1 MSVLRPARF
10 TTDTTDAEVAF
21 IVLREVMGTEPI
33 MVPNSDTTD
42 AHPSRRNDLRATV
55 ENGDVALGVLDDLYS
70 PEMVEIYG
78 DLGFDF
84 VWHDLE
90 HAGPAPDDA
99 DSLGDLLRAAD
110 AADTELLVRVPSADP
125 ATIHKALDTGV
136 RNLFVSRIETP
147 EQVRRAVKAARFTY
161 DGEPGG
167 RGLANPRASR
177 WGQADDYA
185 AIEDRE
191 VLIGVTIE
199 EVAAVEQIDEI
210 LAVPGLDFVFLGPLD
225 LSVAV
230 GHPGEV
236 DHPDVQ
242 DLVETVVSAAR
253 EEDVVI
259 GGLGFDEEDVT
270 TKIDE
275 GYQILHV
282 GGTTA
287 AAAESLSSWPEEF
300 GDR

>member
-1 MSVLRPARF
+1 MGSNP
-10 TTDTTDAEVAF
+10 DAS
-21 IVLREVMGTEPI
+21 G
-33 MVPNSDTTD
+33 DHD
-42 AHPSRRNDLRATV
+42 SRRNDLRATV
-55 ENGDVALGVLDDLYS
+55 ESGGVGLGVLDDLYS

-90 HAGPAPDDA
+90 HAGPSPDDA
-99 DSLGDLLRAAD
+99 DALGDLLRAAD
-110 AADTELLVRVPSADP
+110 AAGTELLVRVPSPDP

-136 RNLFVSRIETP
+136 RNLFVSRIETA
-147 EQVRRAVKAARFTY
+147 EEVRQAVETARFTH

-177 WGQADDYA
+177 WGRAEEYVDV
-185 AIEDRE
+185 EDRE
-191 VLIGVTIE
+191 VMIGVTIE
-199 EVAAVEQIDEI
+199 DPSAVERIDDV

-225 LSVAV
+225 LSVAM

-236 DHPDVQ
+236 DHPAVQ
-242 DLVETVVSAAR
+242 EAVESVVSAAR
-253 EEDVVI
+253 EEDVTI
-259 GGLGFDEEDVT
+259 GGLGFGEEDVA

-282 GGTTA
+282 GSTTA
-287 AAAESLSSWPEEF
+287 AAAGSLSSWPEAF
-300 GDR
+300 ADR